1 MIQRQVITTLYS
13 ATLIPY
19 KYDFSLSYER
29 GLRISVSGYVIDQL
43 SCVDSMKKSE
53 M

>member
-29 GLRISVSGYVIDQL
+29 GLRITVSGYSLLTKGDVQI
-43 SCVDSMKKSE
+43 
-53 M
+53 